1 MPPTAADSKHDNQQK
16 QRPPAKKNKDDK
28 TEKEDAAMSTDSSSA
43 RKRPVES
50 DSDGHTGG
58 VATPPVRAPVSEN
71 MLAKYF
77 EDLNSKLVE
86 MQGQTDSHFDTMH
99 KSFTTSI
106 KAVSERVEANEEAS
120 RLKFDS
126 IQAELAILHER
137 LKAPPPAP
145 APAAAA
151 SSSGGTAAAFTISTP
166 RPTQSGPAEDCLVFI
181 RGFPVTQPGFILKE
195 YANEA
200 LATLPTADQAGIRL
214 RISPADT
221 QFSMVFPTPEQAM
234 NFVTNYRALAFVF
247 RYPGKPDTPLTCRTG
262 KPIALRRRGGLIRPV
277 YAALEE
283 VLRDM
288 PSMSSATISQTSRM
302 KFGAMTTAFFA
313 LRGRELTPLF
323 SIVFQDTPEEMFINE
338 FSVSEGCPLSDEGVL
353 KVRSAALA

>member
-1 MPPTAADSKHDNQQK
+1 MPPTADNKHDNK
-16 QRPPAKKNKDDK
+16 QRPPQKKNKAEK
-28 TEKEDAAMSTDSSSA
+28 KEKESAADAPMSTESSSA

-50 DSDGHTGG
+50 DSDGFTGG
-58 VATPPVRAPVSEN
+58 AVTPPASAPVSEN

-86 MQGQTDSHFDTMH
+86 MQGQTDSHFDTMS
-99 KSFTTSI
+99 KSFAMSI
-106 KAVSERVEANEEAS
+106 KAVSERVEANEAAS

-313 LRGRELTPLF
+313 LRGRELTP
-323 SIVFQDTPEEMFINE
+323 
-338 FSVSEGCPLSDEGVL
+338 PLLHCLPGHPGGDVY
-353 KVRSAALA
+353 